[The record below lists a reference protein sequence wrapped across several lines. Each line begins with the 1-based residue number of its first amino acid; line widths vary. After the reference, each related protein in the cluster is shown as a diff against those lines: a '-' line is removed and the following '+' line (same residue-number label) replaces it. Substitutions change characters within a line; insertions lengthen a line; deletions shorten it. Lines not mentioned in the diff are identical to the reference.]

1 MNLQQLDKFECLYTE
16 TVTMLTREL
25 ISNSIPYLHT
35 DDKVYHALQLMNDY
49 HVAHLPVVDNDSY
62 LGIISEEQLLQ
73 SDDDTMISQLQVTDG
88 TTSVQAND
96 HFLKAIQTA
105 VINKLSI
112 VPVVEEKQLL
122 GIVTYND
129 LLRNASDFMS
139 LNEPGALI
147 VLEMD
152 SKNYSFNEINR
163 IVESN
168 DAQITQLNT
177 FTDPE
182 NRDTQVTIRVNKLE
196 VSDIISTFQRY
207 EYNVKYY
214 FGEELYENELRTN
227 YDNYNDYL
235 KI

>member
-1 MNLQQLDKFECLYTE
+1 
-16 TVTMLTREL
+16 MLTRDL
-25 ISNSIPYLHT
+25 ISNAIPYLHK
-35 DDKVYHALQLMNDY
+35 DDTVYHALQLMNDY
-49 HVAHLPVVDNDSY
+49 HVAHLPVVEDDNY

-73 SDDDTMISQLQVTDG
+73 IDEESQLTELPISDG
-88 TTSVQAND
+88 TTSVQANE

-105 VINKLSI
+105 VVNKQSI

-147 VLEMD
+147 VLEID
-152 SKNYSFNEINR
+152 NRNYSFTEINR
-163 IVESN
+163 IVESV

-182 NRDTQVTIRVNKLE
+182 SGTVQVTIRVNKLQ
-196 VSDIISTFQRY
+196 VSDLISTFQRY

-214 FGEELYENELRTN
+214 FGEELYENELKTN
-227 YDNYNDYL
+227 YDNLMNYL
-235 KI
+235 NI

>member
-1 MNLQQLDKFECLYTE
+1 
-16 TVTMLTREL
+16 MLTRDV
-25 ISNSIPYLHT
+25 ISNSIPYLHKE
-35 DDKVYHALQLMNDY
+35 DKVFHALQLMNDY
-49 HVAHLPVVDNDSY
+49 HVAHLPVVEDESY
-62 LGIISEEQLLQ
+62 LGIVSEEQLLQ
-73 SDDDTMISQLQVTDG
+73 SDEENTINELPVTDG

-105 VINKLSI
+105 VVNKLSI
-112 VPVVEEKQLL
+112 VPVVEEKQLV

-129 LLRNASDFMS
+129 LLKNASEFMS
-139 LNEPGALI
+139 LNQPGALI
-147 VLEMD
+147 VLEME
-152 SKNYSFNEINR
+152 SRAYSFTEINR

-177 FTDPE
+177 FNDPE
-182 NRDTQVTIRVNKLE
+182 TGIMQVTIRISKLE

-227 YDNYNDYL
+227 YDNLMNYL

>member
-1 MNLQQLDKFECLYTE
+1 
-16 TVTMLTREL
+16 MLTRDL
-25 ISNSIPYLHT
+25 ISNSIPYLHKE
-35 DDKVYHALQLMNDY
+35 DKVYHALQLMNDY
-49 HVAHLPVVDNDSY
+49 HVAHLPVVENNSY

-73 SDDDTMISQLQVTDG
+73 SDDEQRLDQLPITDG
-88 TTSVQAND
+88 TTSVQANE

-139 LNEPGALI
+139 LNQPGALI
-147 VLEMD
+147 VLEMEN
-152 SKNYSFNEINR
+152 KEYSFTEINR

-182 NRDTQVTIRVNKLE
+182 SGATQVTIRISKLE
-196 VSDIISTFQRY
+196 VSDIISTFQRF

-214 FGEELYENELRTN
+214 FGEELYQNELRTN
-227 YDNYNDYL
+227 WDNLMNYL
-235 KI
+235 NV

>member
-1 MNLQQLDKFECLYTE
+1 
-16 TVTMLTREL
+16 MLTRDL
-25 ISNSIPYLHT
+25 ISNSIPYLHK
-35 DDKVYHALQLMNDY
+35 DDKVFHALQLMNDY
-49 HVAHLPVVDNDSY
+49 HVAHLPVVENESY

-73 SDDDTMISQLQVTDG
+73 SDEENTIKELSVSDG
-88 TTSVQAND
+88 TTSVAND

-105 VINKLSI
+105 VLNKLSI
-112 VPVVEEKQLL
+112 VPVVDEKQLV

-129 LLRNASDFMS
+129 LLKNASEFMS

-147 VLEMD
+147 VLEME
-152 SKNYSFNEINR
+152 SRNYSFNEINR

-177 FTDPE
+177 FADPE
-182 NRDTQVTIRVNKLE
+182 TGVMQITIRINKLE

-227 YDNYNDYL
+227 YDNLMNYL

>member
-1 MNLQQLDKFECLYTE
+1 
-16 TVTMLTREL
+16 MLTRDL
-25 ISNSIPYLHT
+25 ISNSIPFLHK
-35 DDKVYHALQLMNDY
+35 DDKVFHALQLMNDY
-49 HVAHLPVVDNDSY
+49 HVTHLPVVENENY

-73 SDDDTMISQLQVTDG
+73 SDEENTISQIPVTDESI
-88 TTSVQAND
+88 SVQAND

-105 VINKLSI
+105 VLNKLSI
-112 VPVVEEKQLL
+112 VPVIEEKLL
-122 GIVTYND
+122 VGIVTYND
-129 LLRNASDFMS
+129 LLKNASEFMS
-139 LNEPGALI
+139 LNDPGALI
-147 VLEMD
+147 VLEME
-152 SKNYSFNEINR
+152 SRSYSFTEINR

-177 FTDPE
+177 FTDAE
-182 NRDTQVTIRVNKLE
+182 TGIMQVTIRINKLE

-227 YDNYNDYL
+227 YDNLMNYL

>member
-1 MNLQQLDKFECLYTE
+1 
-16 TVTMLTREL
+16 MLTRDL
-25 ISNSIPYLHT
+25 ISNSIPYLHKE
-35 DDKVYHALQLMNDY
+35 DKVYHALQLMNDY
-49 HVAHLPVVDNDSY
+49 HVAHLPVVEDDSY

-73 SDDDTMISQLQVTDG
+73 SDDENTVNQLQISDG

-105 VINKLSI
+105 VVNKLSI

-129 LLRNASDFMS
+129 LLRNASEFMS

-147 VLEMD
+147 VLEME
-152 SKNYSFNEINR
+152 SKTYSFAEINR

-182 NRDTQVTIRVNKLE
+182 TGTTQVTIRVSKLE

-214 FGEELYENELRTN
+214 FGEELYENELRN
-227 YDNYNDYL
+227 NFDNLMNYL

>member
-1 MNLQQLDKFECLYTE
+1 
-16 TVTMLTREL
+16 
-25 ISNSIPYLHT
+25 
-35 DDKVYHALQLMNDY
+35 MNDY
-49 HVAHLPVVDNDSY
+49 HVAHLPVVENDSY

-73 SDDDTMISQLQVTDG
+73 SDDDNTLDELSITDG

-105 VINKLSI
+105 VVNKLSV
-112 VPVVEEKQLL
+112 VPVVEEKHLL

-129 LLRNASDFMS
+129 LLRNASNFMS

-182 NRDTQVTIRVNKLE
+182 TGMSQITIRVSKLE
-196 VSDIISTFQRY
+196 VSDIIGTFQRY

-214 FGEELYENELRTN
+214 FGEELFENELRTN
-227 YDNYNDYL
+227 YDNLMNYL

>member
-1 MNLQQLDKFECLYTE
+1 
-16 TVTMLTREL
+16 MLTRDV
-25 ISNSIPYLHT
+25 ISNSIPYLHKE
-35 DDKVYHALQLMNDY
+35 DKVLHALQLMNDY
-49 HVAHLPVVDNDSY
+49 HVAHLPVVEDESY
-62 LGIISEEQLLQ
+62 LGIVSEEQLLQ
-73 SDDDTMISQLQVTDG
+73 SDEENTIRELPVTDG

-105 VINKLSI
+105 VVNKLSI
-112 VPVVEEKQLL
+112 VPVVEEKQLV

-129 LLRNASDFMS
+129 LLKNASEFMN
-139 LNEPGALI
+139 LNQPGALI
-147 VLEMD
+147 VLEME
-152 SKNYSFNEINR
+152 SRAYSFTEINR

-177 FTDPE
+177 YNDPE
-182 NRDTQVTIRVNKLE
+182 TGIMQVTIRISKME

-227 YDNYNDYL
+227 YDNLMNYL

>member
-1 MNLQQLDKFECLYTE
+1 
-16 TVTMLTREL
+16 MLTREL
-25 ISNSIPYLHT
+25 ISNSIPYLHKE
-35 DDKVYHALQLMNDY
+35 DKVYHALQLMNDY
-49 HVAHLPVVDNDSY
+49 HVAHLPVVENDSY

-73 SDDDTMISQLQVTDG
+73 SDDDNTLNELSITDG

-105 VINKLSI
+105 VVNKLSV

-129 LLRNASDFMS
+129 LLRNASEFMS

-152 SKNYSFNEINR
+152 SKNYSFAEINR
-163 IVESN
+163 IVESS

-177 FTDPE
+177 FTE
-182 NRDTQVTIRVNKLE
+182 AETGVTQVTIRISKME
-196 VSDIISTFQRY
+196 VSDIISSFQRY

-214 FGEELYENELRTN
+214 FGEELFENELRTN
-227 YDNYNDYL
+227 YDNLMNYL

>member
-1 MNLQQLDKFECLYTE
+1 
-16 TVTMLTREL
+16 MLTRDL
-25 ISNSIPYLHT
+25 ISNSIPYLHK
-35 DDKVYHALQLMNDY
+35 DDKVFHALQLMNDY
-49 HVAHLPVVDNDSY
+49 HVAHLPVVENESY

-73 SDDDTMISQLQVTDG
+73 SDEENTIKELPVSDG

-105 VINKLSI
+105 VLNKLSI
-112 VPVVEEKQLL
+112 VPVVEEKQLV

-129 LLRNASDFMS
+129 LLKNASEFMS
-139 LNEPGALI
+139 LNDPGALI
-147 VLEMD
+147 VLEME
-152 SKNYSFNEINR
+152 SRNYSFTEINR

-177 FTDPE
+177 FADPE
-182 NRDTQVTIRVNKLE
+182 TGVMQITIRINKLE

-227 YDNYNDYL
+227 YDNLMNYL